1 MMPSRRRA
9 VMIALPRARLDGEM
23 VVEVVVSDGRVK
35 VWRAAV
41 VALIPGGMVPL
52 LWWEG
57 KGEGAK
63 VACFFVAAVAGGA
76 VLMRVLPLAATPR

>member
-1 MMPSRRRA
+1 
-9 VMIALPRARLDGEM
+9 
-23 VVEVVVSDGRVK
+23 
-35 VWRAAV
+35 
-41 VALIPGGMVPL
+41 MVPL